1 MVLLEDERLILRW
14 LSEYGPLERQQI
26 QRLLYGKSER
36 SMNGI
41 FRNLK
46 QGRYIVEIEN
56 GSYLALDR
64 YCEPKQRMVTAVW
77 VLLQF
82 VEQIA
87 PDAHRQADTP
97 AQIFFLK
104 DKTAY
109 EIVVLNEGEDHLV
122 RLLQPRS
129 DTKYILVVPDMAF
142 ANNLLLP
149 DVPCLFATVEPSM
162 FPDSPKITFYSV

>member
-1 MVLLEDERLILRW
+1 MALLEDERLVLRW
-14 LSEYGPLERQQI
+14 LSEYGPLQRQQV
-26 QRLLYGKSER
+26 QHLLYEKSER
-36 SMNGI
+36 SINGI

-46 QGRYIVEIEN
+46 RSRYVVEIQN

-64 YCEPKQRMVTAVW
+64 YCEPNQRMITAVW

-87 PDAHRQADTP
+87 PDAHRQSDTP

-104 DKTAY
+104 DKAAY
-109 EIVVLNEGEDHLV
+109 EIVVLYEGEDHLTH
-122 RLLQPRS
+122 LLQPQT

-142 ANNLLLP
+142 AASLPLP
-149 DVPCLFATVEPSM
+149 DAPCLFATVEPSDL
-162 FPDSPKITFYSV
+162 PNPPKVTFYSV

>member
-1 MVLLEDERLILRW
+1 MALLEDERLILRW
-14 LSEYGPLERQQI
+14 LSEYGLLERQQL
-26 QRLLYGKSER
+26 QHLLYGKSER

-46 QGRYIVEIEN
+46 RGRYITEIEN
-56 GSYLALDR
+56 GNYLALDR
-64 YCEPKQRMVTAVW
+64 YCEPQQRMVTAVW

-109 EIVVLNEGEDHLV
+109 EIVVLHEGEDHLV
-122 RLLQPRS
+122 RLLQPKP
-129 DTKYILVVPDMAF
+129 DMKYILVVPNMAF
-142 ANNLLLP
+142 AASLLLP
-149 DVPCLFATVEPSM
+149 DVPCLFAVVEPSV
-162 FPDSPKITFYSV
+162 FPAPPKITFYSV